1 MRLWNFFFNLR
12 VLVNTVRIASWNV
25 NSVRARLHN
34 ILDWLSNLE
43 IDVILIQEIKCVE
56 EQFPRLE
63 FEALGYELAI
73 NGQKSYNGVAILSK
87 SPITEVKNGLPNYL
101 EDEQSRYIEAKIK
114 GVVFASIYLPNGN
127 PINSDKFNYKIK
139 WMERLKNHS
148 KQLLDLELPIVLGGD
163 FNVVPCDDD
172 VHDPIRWQNDAL
184 CQPETRKRYRELI
197 NVGFSDAFRI
207 FNDAP
212 GRYTFWDYQAGAWQN
227 DHGVRID
234 HFLLSPQAA
243 DICSSCS
250 IDTSPRGKSKASD
263 HTPILVELDIN

>member
-1 MRLWNFFFNLR
+1 
-12 VLVNTVRIASWNV
+12 
-25 NSVRARLHN
+25 
-34 ILDWLSNLE
+34 
-43 IDVILIQEIKCVE
+43 
-56 EQFPRLE
+56 
-63 FEALGYELAI
+63 
-73 NGQKSYNGVAILSK
+73 
-87 SPITEVKNGLPNYL
+87 
-101 EDEQSRYIEAKIK
+101 
-114 GVVFASIYLPNGN
+114 
-127 PINSDKFNYKIK
+127 
-139 WMERLKNHS
+139 MERLKNHS